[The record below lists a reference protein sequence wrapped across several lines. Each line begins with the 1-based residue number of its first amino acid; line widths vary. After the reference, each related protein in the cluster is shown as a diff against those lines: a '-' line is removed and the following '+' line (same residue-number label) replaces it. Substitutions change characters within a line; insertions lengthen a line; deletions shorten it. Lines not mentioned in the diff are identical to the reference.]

1 MKKRIF
7 SLFAVILLLASLVG
21 CARKPKPTNGVVGTW
36 ENTVDISE
44 YLRYYLGDSV
54 FAGYIQLSDIS
65 LYLLYS
71 FAEDGTFAVKVN
83 TEKTQKSWDKFL
95 DAIEEGMKAAY
106 KASNPEGSIDEF
118 FAAYEKDTGST
129 VRETLEEKNKMS
141 TFIAPFENNGYYK
154 VQGNRLYR
162 SDKPLEI
169 IDKTPYEIFS
179 IEKSKLT
186 ILSSTDPSLSTEEKS
201 QYPYEFYFVSQ

>member
-7 SLFAVILLLASLVG
+7 SLFTVILLLFSLAG
-21 CARKPKPTNGVVGTW
+21 CGRRPKPTQGVIGTW

-54 FAGYIQLSDIS
+54 FAGYIQLSDIP

-71 FAEDGTFAVKVN
+71 FSEDGTFAVKVN

-106 KASNPEGSIDEF
+106 KASNPDGSIDEF
-118 FAAYEKDTGST
+118 FAAYEKDMGST

-141 TFIAPFENNGYYK
+141 TFIEPFENSGYY
-154 VQGNRLYR
+154 VVRGNRLYR
-162 SDKPLEI
+162 SDNPLQITDE
-169 IDKTPYEIFS
+169 TPYEIFF

-186 ILSSTDPSLSTEEKS
+186 ILSSTDTSLTTEERQ
-201 QYPYEFYFVSQ
+201 QYPFEFYFVSP

>member
-7 SLFAVILLLASLVG
+7 SIFTVILLLVSLVG
-21 CARKPKPTNGVVGTW
+21 CARRPKPTNGVVGTW

-54 FAGYIQLSDIS
+54 FAGYIQLSDIP

-141 TFIAPFENNGYYK
+141 TFIEPFENNGYYK

-169 IDKTPYEIFS
+169 TDKTPYEIFS